1 MTMQDRAKK
10 ALAKATG
17 ALDSA
22 IGAIFGDEQLEART
36 TGATTERRGDRVRAD
51 ELRRP

>member
-1 MTMQDRAKK
+1 MAMQDRAKK
-10 ALAKATG
+10 ALVKATG

-36 TGATTERRGDRVRAD
+36 IGATTRKPSDRARAD

>member
-10 ALAKATG
+10 ALVKATG

-36 TGATTERRGDRVRAD
+36 TGATTRQPSDRARAD